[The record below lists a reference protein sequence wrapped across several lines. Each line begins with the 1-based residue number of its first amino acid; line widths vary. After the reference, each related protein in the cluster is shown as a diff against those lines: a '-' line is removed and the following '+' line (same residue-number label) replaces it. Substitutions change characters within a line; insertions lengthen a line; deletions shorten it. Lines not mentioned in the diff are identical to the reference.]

1 MHIKMS
7 KTINKIIK
15 FPELREYKVEFIVPE
30 ICDMRGNEDGIRFFI
45 EGNIGT
51 AILME
56 RSLERAKNKI
66 CNCIEVEEWIT
77 I

>member
-1 MHIKMS
+1 
-7 KTINKIIK
+7 
-15 FPELREYKVEFIVPE
+15 
-30 ICDMRGNEDGIRFFI
+30 MRGNEDGIRFFI

-77 I
+77 T

>member
-1 MHIKMS
+1 
-7 KTINKIIK
+7 
-15 FPELREYKVEFIVPE
+15 
-30 ICDMRGNEDGIRFFI
+30 MRGNEEGIRFFI

-77 I
+77 T